1 MARTSTSWQKGQS
14 GNPSGRPLGAR
25 SKLSEGFM
33 RDLLADWQG
42 HGQEVIQQV
51 RESDPRVYLRVC
63 AGLLNKDA
71 PDVNELECLS
81 EESLV
86 AGIKA
91 VYAKVMEQYP
101 EAGS

>member
-1 MARTSTSWQKGQS
+1 
-14 GNPSGRPLGAR
+14 
-25 SKLSEGFM
+25 M

-42 HGQEVIQQV
+42 HGREVIQQV
-51 RESDPRVYLRVC
+51 RETDPRVYLRVC

-71 PDVNELECLS
+71 PDVNELACLS

-86 AGIKA
+86 SRIKA
-91 VYAKVMEQYP
+91 LHAVIMEQYP